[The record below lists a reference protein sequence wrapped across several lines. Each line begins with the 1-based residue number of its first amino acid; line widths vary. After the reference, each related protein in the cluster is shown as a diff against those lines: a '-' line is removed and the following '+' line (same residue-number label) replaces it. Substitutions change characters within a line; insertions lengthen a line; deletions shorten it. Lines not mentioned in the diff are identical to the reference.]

1 MKKLFLL
8 TSTMFLISMMSFAQ
22 KLEGRGGERMKRLES
37 YKIAFISDKL
47 ALTPEESEKFW
58 PIYRQFQDQRKTVVK
73 NSKPAKLLVDM
84 TDAEADSFI
93 AVQLDKEEKILQ
105 LKKEYVK
112 KLKGVIPSKKIA
124 KLQKLEAEFKKEV
137 LKRMKERRKEG
148 KDFDAKD

>member
-1 MKKLFLL
+1 MKKIFLL
-8 TSTMFLISMMSFAQ
+8 TSTIFLMSMMSFAQ
-22 KLEGRGGERMKRLES
+22 KPEGRGGERMKRLES

-93 AVQLDKEEKILQ
+93 ATQLDKEEKIFQ

-137 LKRMKERRKEG
+137 MKRMKERKKEG
-148 KDFDAKD
+148 KDFNSKD

>member
-1 MKKLFLL
+1 M
-8 TSTMFLISMMSFAQ
+8 SMVSFAQ
-22 KLEGRGGERMKRLES
+22 NPEGRGGERMKRLER

-58 PIYRQFQDQRKTVVK
+58 PVYRQFQEQRRAIVK
-73 NSKPAKLLVDM
+73 NSKSDKVLADM
-84 TDAEADSFI
+84 SDAEADSFI
-93 AVQLDKEEKILQ
+93 AAQLDKEEKMLQ

-124 KLQKLEAEFKKEV
+124 KLQKLETEFKKEV

-148 KDFDAKD
+148 KNSVPKD

>member
-1 MKKLFLL
+1 MKKIFLL
-8 TSTMFLISMMSFAQ
+8 TSTIFLMSMMSFAQ
-22 KLEGRGGERMKRLES
+22 KPEGRGGERMKRLES

-93 AVQLDKEEKILQ
+93 ATQLDKEEKIFQ

-137 LKRMKERRKEG
+137 MKRMKERKKEG
-148 KDFDAKD
+148 KDFNLKD

>member
-1 MKKLFLL
+1 
-8 TSTMFLISMMSFAQ
+8 
-22 KLEGRGGERMKRLES
+22 
-37 YKIAFISDKL
+37 
-47 ALTPEESEKFW
+47 LTPEESEKFW

-93 AVQLDKEEKILQ
+93 AAQLDKEEKILQ

-148 KDFDAKD
+148 KGFEPKD